1 MIYIFLIIFLVLLDL
16 GSKKYVNK
24 RYKLNEKISIYK
36 DKIYIYHIKNE
47 GLAYGFLKN
56 TKKIMYIIIS
66 ICLIGL
72 CILSCFAFKE
82 KSKLKKLAFSFAL
95 GGALGNFIDR
105 IKNKN
110 ITDFIYV
117 KYKKAPI
124 FNLADIFLFIS
135 PILMIIKEIKDAII
149 RK

>member
-1 MIYIFLIIFLVLLDL
+1 MIYFFIIIILVFLDL
-16 GSKKYVNK
+16 KTKSYIKK
-24 RYKLNEKISIYK
+24 RYKINEEIRLYK
-36 DKIYIYHIKNE
+36 DKIYICHIKNE

-56 TKKIMYIIIS
+56 CKKCIYILIS
-66 ICLIGL
+66 L
-72 CILSCFAFKE
+72 CILFISILFYNAFKE
-82 KSKLKKLAFSFAL
+82 RSKLKKLAFSFAL

-124 FNLADIFLFIS
+124 FNLADIFLVIS
-135 PILMIIKEIKDAII
+135 PMLIFFKEIKDII
-149 RK
+149 TKK